1 MGAWEGVWAAV
12 MGLGAGALLGLAAW
26 RAARAVL
33 VRAARRTETGRDDMV
48 LARLAGPGR
57 AAVVLLAMG
66 LAAEAVRPLLGAALG
81 AGVGQL
87 LGVAWTLALAWLA
100 ARGVLLA
107 EDLVLARFDLGARD
121 NLRARK
127 LHTQVRVANRIL
139 GVALALVVLALV
151 CMRFETFRQLGAGI
165 LASAGV
171 AGLVVGLAAQ
181 KTIANAL
188 AGIQLAFTQPI
199 RLDDVVV
206 IEGEW
211 GRIEEITFT
220 YVVVRIWDQRRLIV
234 PVARFLDA
242 PFQNWTRVSA
252 EVWGAV
258 FLYADPT
265 VPVPR
270 VREELARYVS
280 GHPKWDGKVC
290 GLQVTGA
297 SERALELRALV
308 SAADSPD
315 LWDLRC
321 DVREHL
327 AAFLR
332 DELPGSLPRTRAQ
345 LSGELANPAGEGY
358 SRG

>member
-1 MGAWEGVWAAV
+1 MYPWQSLLVATL
-12 MGLGAGALLGLAAW
+12 GLGAGAVLGLTAW

-33 VRAARRTETGRDDMV
+33 VRAVRRTRAGSEETMLG
-48 LARLAGPGR
+48 RLAGPGR
-57 AAVVLLAMG
+57 AAAMLLGMG
-66 LAAEAVRPLLGAALG
+66 LVLQVVQPGLQPGLDAALG
-81 AGVGQL
+81 QW

-107 EDLVLARFDLGARD
+107 EDLLLARFDLEARD

-127 LHTQVRVANRIL
+127 LYTQVRVANRVL
-139 GVALALVVLALV
+139 GVVLALVTLALV
-151 CMRFETFRQLGAGI
+151 CMRFETFRQVGAGL

-181 KTIANAL
+181 KTIAGAL

-206 IEGEW
+206 VEGEW

-234 PVARFLDA
+234 PVARFLEA

-252 EVWGAV
+252 EVWGTV
-258 FLYADPT
+258 MLYADLT
-265 VPVPR
+265 VPVDK
-270 VREELARYVS
+270 VREELARYAAA
-280 GHPKWDGKVC
+280 HPKWDGQVC

-297 SERALELRALV
+297 SERSLELRALV
-308 SAADSPD
+308 SARDSSA

-327 AAFLR
+327 AAYLR
-332 DELPGSLPRTRAQ
+332 DVLPGSLPRTRAEV
-345 LSGELANPAGEGY
+345 SGDREALAHPLGEA
-358 SRG
+358 

>member
-1 MGAWEGVWAAV
+1 MSGVESLLAAAL
-12 MGLGAGALLGLAAW
+12 GLGAGALAGLGAW
-26 RAARAVL
+26 RVARA
-33 VRAARRTETGRDDMV
+33 A
-48 LARLAGPGR
+48 LARAMGRAGEDRGRVALGRLDGPGR
-57 AAVVLLAMG
+57 AVVALLFMG
-66 LAAEAVRPLLGAALG
+66 LAIELAQPVLAPSLG

-87 LGVAWTLALAWLA
+87 LGVAWTVALAWLG

-107 EDLVLARFDLGARD
+107 EDLFLARFDLEARD

-127 LHTQVRVANRIL
+127 LHTQVRVANRVL
-139 GVALALVVLALV
+139 GVALALVTLALV

-181 KTIANAL
+181 KTIAGAL

-206 IEGEW
+206 VEGEW

-220 YVVVRIWDQRRLIV
+220 YVVVRVWDQRRLVV
-234 PVARFLDA
+234 PVARFLEA

-252 EVWGAV
+252 EVWGTAL
-258 FLYADPT
+258 LYADHT

-270 VREELARYVS
+270 VREELARYVA
-280 GHPKWDGKVC
+280 GHPLWDGKVC

-297 SERALELRALV
+297 TERALELRALV
-308 SAADSPD
+308 SARDSSA

-321 DVREHL
+321 AVREHL

-332 DELPGSLPRTRAQ
+332 DELPGSLPRTRAEV
-345 LSGELANPAGEGY
+345 SGDLAHRAGEG
-358 SRG
+358 

>member
-1 MGAWEGVWAAV
+1 MSMWESLLAAGL
-12 MGLGAGALLGLAAW
+12 GLGAGVLAGLVAW
-26 RAARAVL
+26 RTARAVA
-33 VRAARRTETGRDDMV
+33 VRAAERTGEGRGEQ
-48 LARLAGPGR
+48 LLRRLAGPGR
-57 AAVVLLAMG
+57 AAAVLAGMTLAVQWVQASLTPS
-66 LAAEAVRPLLGAALG
+66 LAAAI
-81 AGVGQL
+81 GQL
-87 LGVAWTLALAWLA
+87 LGVAWTLGLAWLA

-107 EDLVLARFDLGARD
+107 EDLLLARFDLSARD
-121 NLRARK
+121 NLQARRVY
-127 LHTQVRVANRIL
+127 TQVRVANRVL
-139 GVALALVVLALV
+139 GVALALVTLALV
-151 CMRFETFRQLGAGI
+151 CMRFETFRQLGAGL

-206 IEGEW
+206 VEGEW

-234 PVARFLDA
+234 PVVRFLEA

-252 EVWGAV
+252 EVWGTAM
-258 FLYADPT
+258 LYADLT
-265 VPVPR
+265 VPVDR
-270 VREELARYVS
+270 VREELARYVAA
-280 GHPKWDGKVC
+280 HPKWDGKVC

-297 SERALELRALV
+297 SERSLELRALV
-308 SAADSPD
+308 SARDSSA

-327 AAFLR
+327 AAYLR
-332 DELPGSLPRTRAQ
+332 DHLPGSLPRTRAEV
-345 LSGELANPAGEGY
+345 SGDKEALAHPLGEG
-358 SRG
+358 

>member
-1 MGAWEGVWAAV
+1 MNVWQSMLVAILV
-12 MGLGAGALLGLAAW
+12 LGAGAVLGLAAW
-26 RAARAVL
+26 RVL
-33 VRAARRTETGRDDMV
+33 REVLGRAARRTGADLEEKLLG
-48 LARLAGPGR
+48 RLAGPGR
-57 AAVVLLAMG
+57 AVAVLLGVG
-66 LAAEAVRPLLGAALG
+66 LAVQFLPPGLSPSLESALG
-81 AGVGQL
+81 QW

-107 EDLVLARFDLGARD
+107 EEMFLARLDLEAKD

-127 LHTQVRVANRIL
+127 LYTQVRVANRVL

-151 CMRFETFRQLGAGI
+151 CMRFETFRQVGAGI

-242 PFQNWTRVSA
+242 PFQNWTRVSS
-252 EVWGAV
+252 EVWGVAM
-258 FLYADPT
+258 LYADPT
-265 VPVPR
+265 VPVDQ
-270 VREELARYVS
+270 VREELSRYVA

-308 SAADSPD
+308 SAADSSA

-327 AAFLR
+327 VAFLR
-332 DELPGSLPRTRAQ
+332 DELPDSLPRTRAQ
-345 LSGELANPAGEGY
+345 VSGELAHTAGEG
-358 SRG
+358 

>member
-1 MGAWEGVWAAV
+1 MGAWESLLAA
-12 MGLGAGALLGLAAW
+12 MLGLGAGALAGLVAW
-26 RAARAVL
+26 RLARVVL
-33 VRAARRTETGRDDMV
+33 VRAAERTGEGRGEH
-48 LARLAGPGR
+48 LLRRLAGPGR
-57 AAVVLLAMG
+57 AAAMLLGMTLAG
-66 LAAEAVRPLLGAALG
+66 NLVRSAFTPALAAA
-81 AGVGQL
+81 VGQL

-107 EDLVLARFDLGARD
+107 EDLLLSRFDLGAKD
-121 NLRARK
+121 NLRARSVY
-127 LHTQVRVANRIL
+127 TQVRVANRVL
-139 GVALALVVLALV
+139 GVALALVTLALV
-151 CMRFETFRQLGAGI
+151 CMRFETFRELGAGL

-181 KTIANAL
+181 KTIAGAL

-206 IEGEW
+206 VEGEW

-234 PVARFLDA
+234 PVARFLEA

-252 EVWGAV
+252 EVWGTV
-258 FLYADPT
+258 MLYADLTAPADK
-265 VPVPR
+265 
-270 VREELARYVS
+270 VRAELARYVAQ
-280 GHPKWDGKVC
+280 HPKWDGKVC

-297 SERALELRALV
+297 SERSLELRALV
-308 SAADSPD
+308 SAADSSA

-327 AAFLR
+327 AAYLR
-332 DELPGSLPRTRAQ
+332 DELPGSLPRTRAEV
-345 LSGELANPAGEGY
+345 SGERGDLAHPPGEG
-358 SRG
+358 

>member
-1 MGAWEGVWAAV
+1 MSAWESLLATAL
-12 MGLGAGALLGLAAW
+12 GLGAGALAGLVVW
-26 RAARAVL
+26 RVARAVL
-33 VRAARRTETGRDDMV
+33 ARAMRRTGAGRDDLV
-48 LARLAGPGR
+48 LGRLAGPGR

-66 LAAEAVRPLLGAALG
+66 LALEFMQPRLAPGLEAGIGRLF
-81 AGVGQL
+81 
-87 LGVAWTLALAWLA
+87 GVAWTLALAWMA
-100 ARGVLLA
+100 ARGTLLA
-107 EDLVLARFDLGARD
+107 EDLLLARFDLGARD

-127 LHTQVRVANRIL
+127 LYTQVRVANRVL
-139 GVALALVVLALV
+139 GVALALVTLALV

-206 IEGEW
+206 VEGEW

-220 YVVVRIWDQRRLIV
+220 YVVVRIWDQRRLIL
-234 PVARFLDA
+234 PVARFLEA
-242 PFQNWTRVSA
+242 PFQNWTRVGA
-252 EVWGAV
+252 EILGTVM
-258 FLYADPT
+258 LYADLT
-265 VPVPR
+265 VPVDR
-270 VREELARYVS
+270 VRTELARYVA
-280 GHPKWDGKVC
+280 GHPQWDGKAC

-308 SAADSPD
+308 SAADSSA

-327 AAFLR
+327 AAYLR
-332 DELPGSLPRTRAQ
+332 DELPGSLPRTRAEV
-345 LSGELANPAGEGY
+345 SGELAHPAGEG
-358 SRG
+358 